1 MFDQILRLPKE
12 RILEP
17 IARGALKDVSPTTV
31 TIAACG
37 VGVAAGVSASQG
49 LYGVTLGL
57 WFFNRFL
64 DGLDG
69 TIARIN
75 HKQSDFGG
83 YLDIVL
89 DMIAYI
95 AIPLGMAFS
104 VGTTAVFVTLAIMF
118 AIFYLNSASWM
129 MLSAYLEKRNA
140 GALLK
145 GELTSVTM
153 PRAIIEGA
161 ESIVMYSLF
170 ILLPANLPLL
180 FSVMAGLV
188 FVSAGW
194 QIGWAYILLNKN
206 EKNEQTN
213 PVKQTVA

>member
-1 MFDQILRLPKE
+1 MFDKFLRLPKE

-17 IARGALKDVSPTTV
+17 IARGPMKNVSPTAV
-31 TIAACG
+31 TIVACG
-37 VGVAAGVSASQG
+37 VALAAGGTASQG
-49 LYGVTLGL
+49 LYSVTLGL

-104 VGTTAVFVTLAIMF
+104 VGTMAVFVTLSIMF

-140 GALLK
+140 GAMLK

-153 PRAIIEGA
+153 PRAIMEGA
-161 ESIVMYSLF
+161 ESIVTYSLF
-170 ILLPANLPLL
+170 ILLPAYLPLL
-180 FSVMAGLV
+180 FSIMAGLV
-188 FVSAGW
+188 FLSAIW
-194 QIGWAYILLNKN
+194 QIRWAHVLLNKKR
-206 EKNEQTN
+206 KNEQRI
-213 PVKQTVA
+213 PGKQTLA